1 MLRPGFAATFKC
13 GGIATQA
20 GGSLP
25 SLKVAWPPL
34 AGVVTTKIDEASSL
48 GAIID
53 LVITGELAL
62 AGRFDLRRERVLP
75 VSGTE
80 MLANAKRLA
89 KRSRDRKARQLQ
101 VAV

>member
-1 MLRPGFAATFKC
+1 M
-13 GGIATQA
+13 
-20 GGSLP
+20 
-25 SLKVAWPPL
+25 
-34 AGVVTTKIDEASSL
+34 TTKIDEASSL

-53 LVITGELAL
+53 LVITEELAL